1 MVASLF
7 ALTVASF
14 FALGQAAAPFPLAK
28 DQVKTGDQCTIG
40 WNAATSDLANW
51 QGFSIE
57 LMTGSDTN
65 MIPLKTLTTGQ
76 DGTKDGSFSY
86 TCPAVTI
93 NAPIYFYR
101 FNPGKSGVDPNYSSR
116 FAIASIDGRISP
128 APQQTQPDGSPVPW
142 GIGALSSGT
151 STTTTTGSSVPPT
164 TTTRSSVTPTTTTNP
179 PGGGG
184 GGGGGGGNGGGNGGG
199 KGGTTTIN
207 GGGTVTVTKTVSPP
221 AQKTTVWSVSTTTK
235 IVTSYV
241 PNYITVTQ
249 NQAPVTATTTV
260 TVGSSTPSVNAKGA
274 KSSASRSDIPLIH
287 LLTFTLGSV
296 IACITLFG

>member
-1 MVASLF
+1 MVASIF
-7 ALTVASF
+7 VLTVASL
-14 FALGQAAAPFPLAK
+14 FALGQAAAPYPLAK

-40 WNAATSDLANW
+40 WQAATSDLANW

-57 LMTGSDTN
+57 LMTGSNTN

-101 FNPGKSGVDPNYSSR
+101 FNPGKSGVNPNYSSR

-151 STTTTTGSSVPPT
+151 PSSSSTTTTTTS
-164 TTTRSSVTPTTTTNP
+164 TRTSSSVTPTTTANP
-179 PGGGG
+179 PGGTGG
-184 GGGGGGGNGGGNGGG
+184 GGKGGNGGG

-207 GGGTVTVTKTVSPP
+207 GSVTVTVTQTVWPP

-235 IVTSYV
+235 LVTSYV
-241 PNYITVTQ
+241 PNYVTVTQ

-260 TVGSSTPSVNAKGA
+260 TVGSATPSVNAKGY

-287 LLTFTLGSV
+287 LLTFALGSA